1 MFFSI
6 RFFIF
11 YKDKM

>member
-6 RFFIF
+6 RFSSHTNIF
-11 YKDKM
+11 S